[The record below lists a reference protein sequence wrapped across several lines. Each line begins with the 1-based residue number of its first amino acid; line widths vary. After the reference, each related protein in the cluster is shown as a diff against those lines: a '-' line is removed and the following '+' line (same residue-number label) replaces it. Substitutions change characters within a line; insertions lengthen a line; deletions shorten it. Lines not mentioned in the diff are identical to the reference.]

1 MPLSPHLRGMQSLT
15 SRAYAP
21 RPSIAD
27 LTPESYVDLL
37 HPTGHHGRPALLW
50 FQEEIPGSLCASPSA
65 LNLAL
70 PGLLDG
76 RAYISLNR
84 FHRRRGARQ
93 LAALNALYAD
103 LDWHKTACWR
113 VHQSGEVKAAIL
125 DTLDIA
131 NVPEPSV
138 LLNSGRGTAV
148 IWLIDEM
155 PPAALPRWR
164 AAITALNEVLANFGA
179 DRASRDPAR
188 VFRLPGS
195 RNEKS
200 GKQVRVE
207 GGSGLRHDFDTLSDA
222 IFRASGRP
230 TRAKLMVARAKAAK
244 STPET
249 PAGAST
255 PRGLSPRARFQLIR
269 EDLDKI
275 RMSHGGTIQEGRRNI
290 WLHLYA
296 TALTHDPDIEDI
308 EQEIFEAARRGTPNL
323 PDKEVAAIIR
333 AAEKQASGSTSTGVL
348 ADGRYHYSGD
358 RIAEMLD
365 ISGEEARKLAL
376 RQVVP
381 AKIRRERR
389 AAAER
394 ERRARTGA
402 KSRTNWLAVNSAS
415 RTRPWEDLGIGRSTY
430 YKRLKS
436 GTLPEPPTC

>member
-1 MPLSPHLRGMQSLT
+1 MQSLT

-27 LTPESYVDLL
+27 LTAESYVDLL
-37 HPTGHHGRPALLW
+37 HPTGRHGRPALLW
-50 FQEEIPGSLCASPSA
+50 FQEDKPGSLCASPSA
-65 LNLAL
+65 LNLTV
-70 PGLLDG
+70 PSLLDG

-84 FHRRRGARQ
+84 FHKRRGARQ

-103 LDWHKTACWR
+103 LDWHKTARWR
-113 VHQSGEVKAAIL
+113 EHQSGGVKAAIL

-131 NVPEPSV
+131 NLPGPSV

-164 AAITALNEVLANFGA
+164 AAITALNEVLTNFGA

-230 TRAKLMVARAKAAK
+230 TRAKLKVARAEAAK
-244 STPET
+244 STPQA
-249 PAGAST
+249 PAGASA

-275 RMSHGGTIQEGRRNI
+275 RMSQGGTIPEGKRNI

-296 TALTHDPDIEDI
+296 TALTHDPDVE
-308 EQEIFEAARRGTPNL
+308 EIAEEIAEAARRGTPDL
-323 PDKEVAAIIR
+323 PEKEVVAITR
-333 AAEKQASGSTSTGVL
+333 GAERHVCRNKEANPMS
-348 ADGRYHYSGD
+348 DGRYHYSGD
-358 RIAEMLD
+358 CIAELLE
-365 ISGEEARKLAL
+365 ISGAEAHALGL
-376 RQVVP
+376 RQIIP
-381 AKIRRERR
+381 AKTRRERR
-389 AAAER
+389 AEAER
-394 ERRARTGA
+394 DRRAEKGA
-402 KSRTNWLAVNSAS
+402 KPRAEWLAANSAS
-415 RTRPWEDLGIGRSTY
+415 STRIWERYGMARSTY
-430 YKRLKS
+430 YKRRKA
-436 GTLPEPPTC
+436 GTLPKLSAG